1 MSQTKEFTE
10 EELKEIESLAYSA
23 MKLSEIAAVV
33 EVDATQFAKMALTE
47 GNPVYSAYLRGKLK
61 AIAAVRKSVI
71 DAAAAGSTPAQ
82 NIAFSLFEQHQ
93 ADIEKNYAPS

>member
-1 MSQTKEFTE
+1 MSQTKEFTK
-10 EELKEIESLAYSA
+10 EELNEIESLAYSA

-33 EVDATQFAKMALTE
+33 EVDATQFAQMALTE
-47 GNPVYSAYLRGKLK
+47 GTPVNVAYSRGKLK